1 MIIVIYQLGKHF
13 KLLELISQDITLY
26 QDYFKIN
33 SFDLE
38 FKITILTF
46 KNFFFLSFFII
57 LGPYPWHMEVPRL
70 GV

>member
-46 KNFFFLSFFII
+46 KNFFFCLFLSF
-57 LGPYPWHMEVPRL
+57 
-70 GV
+70 

>member
-1 MIIVIYQLGKHF
+1 MHFFLNIFLYMIIVIYQLGKHF

-46 KNFFFLSFFII
+46 KNFFFCLFLSF
-57 LGPYPWHMEVPRL
+57 
-70 GV
+70 